1 MNKIYIHQIYYDQ
14 NSRNQVDVNFIP
26 LDNRDGP
33 ADWFE
38 FYPIVNFLKN
48 TDLIEDGWYGFLSP
62 KFSLKT
68 GITSNQLIS
77 TIAQYSSHANVALF
91 SPAWDQLAYFKNPFE
106 QGEFCHPG
114 LIGMSQ
120 EFLNQSSCQ
129 IDLTKLVTHSS
140 TSVFSNFIIAKPE
153 YWRKWLLIAEEFF
166 EFAEGN
172 VLGDTV
178 YLDAINKKGPMKT
191 FIQERLSS
199 IVLSQNNFATLT
211 MDFGQFATIHDQ
223 LFDNN
228 PRTRKILQTCDLL
241 KEKFATSG
249 DESYLQMYFK
259 IRRDIQLK
267 RPHPNER
274 FFIDLF

>member
-178 YLDAINKKGPMKT
+178 YLDAITKKGPMKT

>member
-1 MNKIYIHQIYYDQ
+1 MNKIYIHQIHYDQ
-14 NSRNQVDVNFIP
+14 LSKNQVDVNFIP
-26 LDNRDGP
+26 LDNGDGP

-68 GITSNQLIS
+68 GITSTQLIS
-77 TIAQYSSHANVALF
+77 AITQYSSHANVALF

-106 QGEFCHPG
+106 QGEFSHPG
-114 LIGMSQ
+114 LLSMAQ
-120 EFLNQSSCQ
+120 KFLNQSSCRV
-129 IDLTKLVTHSS
+129 DLAKLVTHSS
-140 TSVFSNFIIAKPE
+140 TAVFSNFIIAKPE

-166 EFAEGN
+166 KFAEEN
-172 VLGDTV
+172 ALGDTL
-178 YLDAINKKGPMKT
+178 YLDAINQQGPMKI

-199 IVLSQNNFATLT
+199 IVLSQNNFTTLT
-211 MDFGQFATIHDQ
+211 MDFGQSATIQSQ

-228 PRTRKILQTCDLL
+228 PRTRKMLQACDLL
-241 KEKFATSG
+241 KEKFVTSG

-259 IRRDIQLK
+259 IRKDIHLK
-267 RPHPNER
+267 KPHPNEGI
-274 FFIDLF
+274 FC